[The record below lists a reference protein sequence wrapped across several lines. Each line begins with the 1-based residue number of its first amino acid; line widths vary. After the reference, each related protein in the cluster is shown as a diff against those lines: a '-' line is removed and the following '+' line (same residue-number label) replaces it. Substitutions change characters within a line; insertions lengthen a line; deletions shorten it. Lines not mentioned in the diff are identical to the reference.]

1 MSTTPAIVRVLCE
14 DGAEYDLFYVS
25 TTLTAE
31 DAVKFIDTVL
41 EENWYEESE
50 DFSDW
55 FNKKLAPQ
63 GLTPIDIPSTNNVY

>member
-25 TTLTAE
+25 EKLSAE
-31 DAVKFIDTVL
+31 EATVFIDSVL
-41 EENWYEESE
+41 EENWYEESD

-63 GLTPIDIPSTNNVY
+63 GLTPIHIPSTTNVY

>member
-14 DGAEYDLFYVS
+14 DGAEYDLFYAS
-25 TTLTAE
+25 TKLTADE
-31 DAVKFIDTVL
+31 AVAFIDSVL
-41 EENWYEESE
+41 GEQWYEESD

-63 GLTPIDIPSTNNVY
+63 GLTPIIIPSTNNVY